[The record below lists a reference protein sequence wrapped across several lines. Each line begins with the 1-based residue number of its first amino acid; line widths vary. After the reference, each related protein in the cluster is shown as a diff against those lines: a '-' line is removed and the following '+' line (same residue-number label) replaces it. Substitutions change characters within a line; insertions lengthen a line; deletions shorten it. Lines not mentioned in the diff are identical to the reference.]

1 MKSLCTEYAVEPCAI
16 KNYSDFRYIFE
27 KFGFS
32 QGRLIVKVPGE
43 WERALIDACADPV
56 DKVKIQERLKKLG
69 VVRVVSA
76 PPIGSERPTSWAGHV
91 AAIHKRYPLAGAI
104 TGTDPVDARV
114 MPPAVRLQDCDEEFL
129 PEVRE
134 DQVRRT
140 AEDISEVSR
149 SLFRHSARMA
159 IVDPYFNPFSVK
171 CRESLKKFIE
181 IARQE
186 RCEYLDIIAP
196 DKWINRETASSE
208 LTGQISKIYGIEKK
222 RPALKFIF
230 LSESSRRSDF
240 HHRFLLSDFGA
251 IRFDAGV
258 AAESEDK
265 WTDVILVARAR
276 HQELVEQ
283 YLIGAREE
291 KDAYIWE
298 WPRGNPGFRLL
309 PQSGSFRR

>member
-1 MKSLCTEYAVEPCAI
+1 
-16 KNYSDFRYIFE
+16 
-27 KFGFS
+27 
-32 QGRLIVKVPGE
+32 LIVKVPGE
-43 WERALIDACADPV
+43 WERALIDACLDPI
-56 DKVKIQERLKKLG
+56 DKAKIQERLKKLA

-104 TGTDPVDARV
+104 TSTDPVDTGV

-149 SLFRHSARMA
+149 SLFRHSARVA
-159 IVDPYFNPFSVK
+159 IVDPYFNPFSAK

-196 DKWINRETASSE
+196 DRWIDRKTAATELETQVSRV
-208 LTGQISKIYGIEKK
+208 YGIGKK
-222 RPALKFIF
+222 RPVLKFIF
-230 LSESSRRSDF
+230 LPESSRRSDF

-258 AAESEDK
+258 AAESSDK

-276 HQELVEQ
+276 HQELIEQ
-283 YLIGAREE
+283 YLVGAKNET
-291 KDAYIWE
+291 DAYIWE
-298 WPRGNPGFRLL
+298 WPRISAGYRLTPHSGIGFPPREV
-309 PQSGSFRR
+309 RVAERT